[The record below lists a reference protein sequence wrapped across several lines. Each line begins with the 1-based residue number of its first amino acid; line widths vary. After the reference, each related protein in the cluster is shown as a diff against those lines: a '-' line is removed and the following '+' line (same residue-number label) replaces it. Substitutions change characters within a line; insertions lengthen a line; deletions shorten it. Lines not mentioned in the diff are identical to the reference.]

1 MFPWYS
7 GRGHQIGYRFWDARA
22 QRNHTDCW
30 ISRATP
36 TDVCGEKHSRCSVR
50 WPGFHTVSLG
60 YGSIFWQR
68 YPGLAQGTGSSIVR
82 ARADVECLPAKHYPN
97 ESQVCSNWPALSK
110 DPCDRVHS

>member
-36 TDVCGEKHSRCSVR
+36 TDVCGEKHSRCSVSLAR
-50 WPGFHTVSLG
+50 VS
-60 YGSIFWQR
+60 YR
-68 YPGLAQGTGSSIVR
+68 KPGL
-82 ARADVECLPAKHYPN
+82 
-97 ESQVCSNWPALSK
+97 W
-110 DPCDRVHS
+110 